1 MTTGPPVGRL
11 RLRDD
16 SMQWRLVEGE
26 VVVLDV
32 DHAEFLA
39 VNRSGAALWN
49 RLAGGAS
56 RDQLV
61 GVLVDRYGIEGVRA
75 AADVDQF
82 LTSLADR
89 HLLEDDGPLQP

>member
-1 MTTGPPVGRL
+1 
-11 RLRDD
+11 
-16 SMQWRLVEGE
+16 MQWRLVEGE

-49 RLAGGAS
+49 LLADGAT

-61 GVLVDRYGIEGVRA
+61 GVLVDRYGVEGVRA
-75 AADVDQF
+75 AADVRRF
-82 LTSLADR
+82 LTSLTDR
-89 HLLEDDGPLQP
+89 HLLEDDAPLQP